1 MDLGGLGGAVAA
13 AVTLLTA
20 GWLIGL
26 FASVRLDAGAEAG
39 DRGRQNCLP
48 RNRYTSSS
56 LNWMPD
62 LLLPEGLGVDVVFG
76 CCCCQ
81 HWRGRGTGVLLHKL
95 VVIFSSW
102 EFKKTKKQTE
112 IPPNFPF
119 FKNSGNIVWLAANG
133 LTTKAKRSLV

>member
-1 MDLGGLGGAVAA
+1 MDLGGLGGALAAAAAVAV
-13 AVTLLTA
+13 AVTLLT
-20 GWLIGL
+20 GWLIAGL

-48 RNRYTSSS
+48 RKRYTSSS

-95 VVIFSSW
+95 VVISSK
-102 EFKKTKKQTE
+102 FG
-112 IPPNFPF
+112 I
-119 FKNSGNIVWLAANG
+119 
-133 LTTKAKRSLV
+133 